1 MPHGFN
7 SSSCSVR
14 TPHTNSDPASNKLK
28 HIYKEIY
35 HMNMKCTISQTL
47 SALAV
52 LLSLT
57 VTSHAK
63 LNVVTTTADFG
74 AIAQEIGSNLVE
86 VAVLAK
92 PTEDPHFVDA
102 KPSYIAKLAKA
113 DVLIEGG
120 AELEMGWLPPLI
132 DGCRNT
138 KLELGKPGH
147 VLCAEGLALL
157 EVPATLDRSKG
168 DIHAMG
174 NPHFMT
180 DPVNAR
186 HAAERIAAAFAA
198 TDANNSSVYQR
209 NLDAFIKRLDEKLTA
224 WKKQMEPFQGKR
236 VVAYHNS
243 WPYFANRFGVKI
255 DLFLEPKPGIPPT
268 PAHLAEIVTTMK
280 TESIGVIIVEPYEN
294 RKTAETVSAKTGAII
309 VDFSQYPGGVKG
321 TEAGYIEL
329 IDYLINKLATGLKN
343 SGASKEQKQ

>member
-1 MPHGFN
+1 MTKQ
-7 SSSCSVR
+7 SVWILILMIVACQQVFAADKR
-14 TPHTNSDPASNKLK
+14 
-28 HIYKEIY
+28 
-35 HMNMKCTISQTL
+35 
-47 SALAV
+47 
-52 LLSLT
+52 
-57 VTSHAK
+57 

-74 AIAQEIGSNLVE
+74 AIARELGGDLVE
-86 VAVLAK
+86 VSVLAK

-102 KPSYIAKLAKA
+102 KPSYIAKLARA

-132 DGCRNT
+132 DGSRNSR
-138 KLELGKPGH
+138 LALGKPGH

-157 EVPATLDRSKG
+157 EVPATLDRSQG

-186 HAAERIAAAFAA
+186 RVAERIAAALSAA
-198 TDANNSSVYQR
+198 DPEHGTACRQR
-209 NLDAFIKRLDEKLTA
+209 LDGFVLRLDEKLAA
-224 WKKQMEPFQGKR
+224 WQEKMAPFRGKS

-268 PAHLAEIVTTMK
+268 PANLADVVTRMKAGNVNVIV
-280 TESIGVIIVEPYEN
+280 VEPYQN
-294 RKTAETVSAKTGAII
+294 RKTAEKVAAATGATI
-309 VDFSQYPGGVKG
+309 VDFAQFPGGVKG
-321 TEAGYIEL
+321 TEAGYVEL
-329 IDYLINKLATGLKN
+329 MDHLINTLAAALKRPP
-343 SGASKEQKQ
+343 AVQEQRP

>member
-1 MPHGFN
+1 MKTNTVIN
-7 SSSCSVR
+7 SIV
-14 TPHTNSDPASNKLK
+14 
-28 HIYKEIY
+28 
-35 HMNMKCTISQTL
+35 
-47 SALAV
+47 
-52 LLSLT
+52 LT
-57 VTSHAK
+57 VALFFGFSSASQAK

-74 AIAQEIGSNLVE
+74 AIAREIGGDM
-86 VAVLAK
+86 VAVSVLAK

-102 KPSYIAKLAKA
+102 KPSYIAKLARA

-132 DGCRNT
+132 DGSRNP
-138 KLELGKPGH
+138 KIESGKSAH

-157 EVPATLDRSKG
+157 EVPATLDRSRG

-180 DPVNAR
+180 DPMNAR
-186 HAAERIAAAFAA
+186 HAAERIAAAFSAA
-198 TDANNSSVYQR
+198 DAHNSTVYRQ
-209 NLDAFIKRLDEKLTA
+209 NLDAFVKRLDEKLPA

-236 VVAYHNS
+236 VAAYHNS

-268 PAHLAEIVTTMK
+268 PAHLAEVVTTMK
-280 TESIGVIIVEPYEN
+280 AESIGAIIVEPYEN
-294 RKTAETVSAKTGAII
+294 RKTAETVSAKTGAIL

-321 TEAGYIEL
+321 TEAGYVEL
-329 IDYLINKLATGLKN
+329 IDYLVNTLAKALQNGGT
-343 SGASKEQKQ
+343 SKE